1 MINPPFSSARLTIR
15 LPRQSDATKLTE
27 LLNDPSV
34 VTFLASVP
42 FPYQQEDAV
51 AFIDSANGAGDL
63 PIGDAFVIEGRG
75 ENVVIGCIGVRP
87 EDLPDGP
94 TAGEIG
100 YWLGRDSWGLGY
112 ATEAVE
118 TLLPYCFDALALDR
132 VTASV
137 DTENSAS
144 RRVLEKVGFR
154 ATGMVDVWYPARES
168 ARKSI
173 LMVLESGRWRG
184 AQNRAVPILTV
195 VAVALLD
202 GDDRVL
208 VAQRPAGKSMAG
220 LWEFPGGKIA
230 DGESPEAAL
239 IRELDEELG
248 IDTEQ
253 SCLAPFCFASHR
265 YETFHL
271 LMPLYV
277 CRVWEGQPQGR
288 EGQALKWVAV
298 TNLTDLAMPAADVPL
313 VAMLRDFL

>member
-1 MINPPFSSARLTIR
+1 MINPPFSSARLIIR
-15 LPRQSDATKLTE
+15 SPKQSDATRIAE
-27 LLNDPSV
+27 LLNDPAV
-34 VTFLASVP
+34 VTYLANVP
-42 FPYQQEDAV
+42 FPYHQDDAI
-51 AFIDSANGAGDL
+51 AFIDSVNGAGNL
-63 PIGDAFVIEGRG
+63 PVGNAFVIEEPG
-75 ENVVIGCIGVRP
+75 EKGVIGCVGVRP
-87 EDLPDGP
+87 QDLPDGT

-100 YWLGRDSWGLGY
+100 YWLGQDSWGHGY
-112 ATEAVE
+112 ATEAVQA
-118 TLLPYCFDALALDR
+118 LLPYCFDALGLDR
-132 VTASV
+132 VTANV
-137 DTENSAS
+137 DVENTAS
-144 RRVLEKVGFR
+144 RRVLEKAGFR
-154 ATGMVDVWYPARES
+154 GTGMVDVWYPARES

-173 LMVLESGRWRG
+173 LMLLESARWK
-184 AQNRAVPILTV
+184 ATQNRSVPIVTV

-277 CRVWEGQPQGR
+277 CRVWQGQPQGR
-288 EGQALKWVAV
+288 EGQVLKWVAV
-298 TNLTDLAMPAADVPL
+298 ANLADLAMPAADVPL